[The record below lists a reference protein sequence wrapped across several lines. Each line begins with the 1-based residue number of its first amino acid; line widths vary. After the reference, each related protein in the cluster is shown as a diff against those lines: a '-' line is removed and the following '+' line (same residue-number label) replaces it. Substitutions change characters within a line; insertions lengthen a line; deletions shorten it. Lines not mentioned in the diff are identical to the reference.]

1 MAQKYISSRSAAGDP
16 FDCRVHME
24 KNGSG
29 EWEPASMLV
38 RIGIGQKII
47 SNINE
52 GGGMAEL
59 EPFLKANRP
68 DCWELIVERLRE
80 LAATVPAWFEEQR
93 GVELCTLGIDVAIT
107 DAGDLHIFEIN
118 SLPFVD
124 FNLGQV
130 AMRRV
135 AYYRWLADHHR
146 GEHQ

>member
-1 MAQKYISSRSAAGDP
+1 
-16 FDCRVHME
+16 
-24 KNGSG
+24 
-29 EWEPASMLV
+29 MLV

-47 SNINE
+47 SNINQ

-59 EPFLKANRP
+59 EPFLKTNRP

-107 DAGDLHIFEIN
+107 DEGDLRIFEIN
-118 SLPFVD
+118 TLPFVD